1 MSTDGKVQF
10 MEEQNQDNQCVQGQ
24 WFVVQTL
31 SGQEMKV
38 KQTVERKRELE
49 GVDHLVHE
57 VLIPMEKVSDTR
69 NGRKTVVNRKFFP
82 GYILVRMD
90 LYDADGTINEP
101 AWYFI
106 RNTQGII
113 GFVGGEKPAA
123 LSQSEIDDI
132 LAQTREEGE
141 QPKPKISFNVGE
153 TVSIRDG
160 AFANFEGVIEDV
172 DPDRGRLKLSVSIF
186 GRSTP
191 VEVEYWQ
198 VERG

>member
-1 MSTDGKVQF
+1 
-10 MEEQNQDNQCVQGQ
+10 MEEQNQDNQGAQGQ

-38 KQTVERKRELE
+38 KQTVERTRELE
-49 GVDHLVHE
+49 GLDHFVHE

-90 LYDADGTINEP
+90 LYEADGSINEP

-113 GFVGGEKPAA
+113 GFVGGEKPAP

-141 QPKPKISFNVGE
+141 QPKPKVNFSVGE

-160 AFANFEGVIEDV
+160 AFANFEGVVEDV

>member
-1 MSTDGKVQF
+1 
-10 MEEQNQDNQCVQGQ
+10 MEEQNQDNQGAQGQ

-38 KQTVERKRELE
+38 KQTVERTRELE
-49 GVDHLVHE
+49 GLDHFVHE

-90 LYDADGTINEP
+90 LYEADGSINEP

-113 GFVGGEKPAA
+113 GFVGGEKPAP

-141 QPKPKISFNVGE
+141 QPKPKVSFSVGE

-160 AFANFEGVIEDV
+160 AFANFEGVVEDV

>member
-90 LYDADGTINEP
+90 LYDADGNINEP